1 MTADDSL
8 AMSERRQE
16 PRMHIVL
23 PVNFD
28 DALGQTENIS
38 ASGIYVTFA
47 NGAAQHVQ
55 PGSSVRLEM
64 LFEHATPDGP
74 LKVACE
80 GDVVRVERRGDQLG
94 VAARI
99 TSYRFGDA
107 GVVDREPRPIAR
119 QLDLRAQGRRELS
132 GTRPKGPES
141 VQDKVAEQ

>member
-1 MTADDSL
+1 
-8 AMSERRQE
+8 
-16 PRMHIVL
+16 MHIVL
-23 PVNFD
+23 PVSFD
-28 DALGQTENIS
+28 NALGQTENVS
-38 ASGIYVTFA
+38 ASGIYATFA
-47 NGAAQHVQ
+47 NGVAQHVQ

-107 GVVDREPRPIAR
+107 GVWEIKSSSADPVDGSRGPSRDSSTCEPRADAISH
-119 QLDLRAQGRRELS
+119 GR
-132 GTRPKGPES
+132 
-141 VQDKVAEQ
+141 DA

>member
-1 MTADDSL
+1 
-8 AMSERRQE
+8 
-16 PRMHIVL
+16 MHIVL

-28 DALGQTENIS
+28 NALGQTENIS
-38 ASGIYVTFA
+38 ASGIYATFP

-107 GVVDREPRPIAR
+107 GV
-119 QLDLRAQGRRELS
+119 GRR
-132 GTRPKGPES
+132 R
-141 VQDKVAEQ
+141 

>member
-1 MTADDSL
+1 
-8 AMSERRQE
+8 
-16 PRMHIVL
+16 MHIVL

-28 DALGQTENIS
+28 NALGQTENIS
-38 ASGIYVTFA
+38 ASGIYATFP

-80 GDVVRVERRGDQLG
+80 GDVVRVERRGEQLG

-107 GVVDREPRPIAR
+107 GVVDRSRGPSRDSSTCEPRADASCHGGDP
-119 QLDLRAQGRRELS
+119 
-132 GTRPKGPES
+132 
-141 VQDKVAEQ
+141 

>member
-16 PRMHIVL
+16 LRMHIVL

-28 DALGQTENIS
+28 SALGQTQNIS
-38 ASGIYVTFA
+38 ASGIYATFS

-80 GDVVRVERRGDQLG
+80 GEVVRVDRLGDQLG

-99 TSYRFGDA
+99 TSYGFGDA
-107 GVVDREPRPIAR
+107 GVVDRI
-119 QLDLRAQGRRELS
+119 
-132 GTRPKGPES
+132 
-141 VQDKVAEQ
+141 

>member
-1 MTADDSL
+1 
-8 AMSERRQE
+8 
-16 PRMHIVL
+16 MHIVL

-28 DALGQTENIS
+28 NALGQTENIS
-38 ASGIYVTFA
+38 ASGIFATFP
-47 NGAAQHVQ
+47 NWAAQHVQ

-64 LFEHATPDGP
+64 LFEHASPDGA

-107 GVVDREPRPIAR
+107 GVVDRGAEAHCETARPSSP
-119 QLDLRAQGRRELS
+119 G
-132 GTRPKGPES
+132 
-141 VQDKVAEQ
+141 